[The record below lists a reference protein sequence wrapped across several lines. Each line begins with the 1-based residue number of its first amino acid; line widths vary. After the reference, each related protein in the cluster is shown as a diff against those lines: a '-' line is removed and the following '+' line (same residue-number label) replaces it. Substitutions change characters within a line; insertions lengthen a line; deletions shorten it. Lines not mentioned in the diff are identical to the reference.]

1 MSKAHIKA
9 CLKSNM
15 DRFIAV
21 VTTIAGNPLL
31 GIKSNMDRF
40 IAQIRFEIFLVLICL
55 KSNMDRFI
63 VFAKRTI

>member
-1 MSKAHIKA
+1 
-9 CLKSNM
+9 M

-31 GIKSNMDRF
+31 GLKSNMDRF